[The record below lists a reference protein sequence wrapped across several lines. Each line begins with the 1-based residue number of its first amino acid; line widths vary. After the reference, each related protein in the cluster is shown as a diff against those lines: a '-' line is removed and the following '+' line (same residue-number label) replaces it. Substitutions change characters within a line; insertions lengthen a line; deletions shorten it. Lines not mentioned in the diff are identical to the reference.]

1 MTAACPTSNAPMAAS
16 KAKLPDR
23 RPHEAAD
30 KDHFAATFPMGEST
44 NPSELAE
51 PNPMMRIGLDG
62 ARVGPSAERKQHDR
76 PSSPHHRIGNGIRYR
91 PAAANNSEG
100 RAGRRTDRRIGA
112 LICQRF
118 ARGVAG
124 YECHRT

>member
-1 MTAACPTSNAPMAAS
+1 MIIAAAKRADDQRHLHECSPI

-76 PSSPHHRIGNGIRYR
+76 PSSPHHRIGDRKRYR
-91 PAAANNSEG
+91 PGAANDSKRVAGG
-100 RAGRRTDRRIGA
+100 RIDWRIDA
-112 LICQRF
+112 LI
-118 ARGVAG
+118 
-124 YECHRT
+124 